1 MRYSVFFLLFFF
13 LSGSFSL
20 RALSLSEIDY
30 TSEDSLQVVR
40 WLEEAQKKYIKSERM
55 LFFANKFLGRPYV
68 GATLEKNQE
77 ERLVVNLNELDCTT
91 LVENVT
97 ALALTAGRGST
108 SFYDFCE
115 ALERIRYTNGIRSGY
130 ASRNHYFTEWI
141 QSNQE
146 QGLVWD
152 VFREGPVG
160 KGSVLAPLNIRLDY
174 MTRHADR
181 YPQLQAHPEVCRLI
195 LEKEQAV
202 SGQNAWFLPKGKMA
216 QAGKDMQSV
225 QEGDVVAFVTKCSGL
240 DIAHVGILCKT
251 KGEWHFIHASSLRKK
266 VVLEPLSLTAYLQ
279 KQQTMTGI
287 RVIRVY

>member
-20 RALSLSEIDY
+20 RALSLSEVDY

-108 SFYDFCE
+108 SLRLWSAFV
-115 ALERIRYTNGIRSGY
+115 
-130 ASRNHYFTEWI
+130 I
-141 QSNQE
+141 QMES
-146 QGLVWD
+146 
-152 VFREGPVG
+152 GPVMLPG
-160 KGSVLAPLNIRLDY
+160 I
-174 MTRHADR
+174 T
-181 YPQLQAHPEVCRLI
+181 I
-195 LEKEQAV
+195 LPN
-202 SGQNAWFLPKGKMA
+202 GF
-216 QAGKDMQSV
+216 
-225 QEGDVVAFVTKCSGL
+225 
-240 DIAHVGILCKT
+240 
-251 KGEWHFIHASSLRKK
+251 
-266 VVLEPLSLTAYLQ
+266 
-279 KQQTMTGI
+279 
-287 RVIRVY
+287 RVIRNREWCGMYFVRDLLEKVLYWLR